1 MFYNSKDEVIF
12 KNSQTQAFFPEA
24 EKVRLAQFL
33 NNQLKEL
40 TTISGKYLR
49 YKNPEINMVEEAL
62 SRAPMFVN
70 ALMSRGYK
78 NILFVG
84 HFNDGQTHWMLDEL
98 AGRMIDIMPAERM
111 AMQSFPDMNIIAQF
125 IPTLMKIYQYD
136 CSFVIPRP
144 PEDKY
149 KGVMHD
155 IYDINGMKENF
166 MACSQQYKHGQSTWT
181 LEGEHEKFDA
191 VVFLGVPMTD
201 KEVGF
206 EESQVREIFAPHCTP
221 EFEMVDIYYG
231 APSSVKWFNG
241 EKKESD
247 SMVDTAFSIRSQ
259 WDEDTAKGRPE
270 ESDIMKRMI
279 SVF

>member
-1 MFYNSKDEVIF
+1 MFYNSKDEVILTDGTKQEF
-12 KNSQTQAFFPEA
+12 VSGEYKEVYARFFNNA
-24 EKVRLAQFL
+24 LKV
-33 NNQLKEL
+33 
-40 TTISGKYLR
+40 TTTKSGKYLR
-49 YKNPEINMVEEAL
+49 YKNDEVNMVEESL
-62 SRAPMFVN
+62 SRAPMFCN
-70 ALMSRGYK
+70 ALKTRGYK

-84 HFNDGQTHWMLDEL
+84 HFNDAQTHWMLDQF
-98 AGRMIDIMPAERM
+98 AGRMIDLLPPERST
-111 AMQSFPDMNIIAQF
+111 MQTFPDMNIVAQF
-125 IPTLMKIYQYD
+125 IPLVMKTFKYEGDFTI
-136 CSFVIPRP
+136 VRP
-144 PEDKY
+144 PENKY
-149 KGVMHD
+149 QGVMHEL
-155 IYDINGMKENF
+155 YTINEM
-166 MACSQQYKHGQSTWT
+166 MPQTQTCSQQYKHGQDAWT

-201 KEVGF
+201 KQVGF
-206 EESQVREIFAPHCTP
+206 EESQVREIFAPYCTP

-231 APSSVKWFNG
+231 APSSVKWYNG

>member
-98 AGRMIDIMPAERM
+98 AGRMIDIMPPERM

-247 SMVDTAFSIRSQ
+247 SMVDTAFSIRSL